1 MSYGARMKAKKA
13 NRVLK
18 VVPAL
23 TARTQLG
30 QILRRVRQN
39 NERFVVDKRGEPQAV
54 IMSVEEYL
62 KNFGRPPRVLDR
74 IRQEAKKKGP
84 VSMRTINME
93 IKRYR
98 RERRNK
104 NA

>member
-1 MSYGARMKAKKA
+1 
-13 NRVLK
+13 
-18 VVPAL
+18 
-23 TARTQLG
+23 
-30 QILRRVRQN
+30 
-39 NERFVVDKRGEPQAV
+39 
-54 IMSVEEYL
+54 MSVEEYL

-74 IRQEAKKKGP
+74 IRQAGKKKGP
-84 VSMRTINME
+84 VSMRAINME

>member
-1 MSYGARMKAKKA
+1 MKARKA
-13 NRVLK
+13 NRILK
-18 VVPAL
+18 IVPAL

-62 KNFGRPPRVLDR
+62 KNLGRPPRVLER
-74 IRQEAKKKGP
+74 IRSAAKQKGP
-84 VSMRTINME
+84 VSMRAINLE

-98 RERRNK
+98 RERRKK

>member
-1 MSYGARMKAKKA
+1 MKTARSQ
-13 NRVLK
+13 RILRI
-18 VVPAL
+18 VPAL

-30 QILRRVRQN
+30 QILKRVRQD

-62 KNFGRPPRVLDR
+62 KNFGGAPRVLKK
-74 IRQEAKKKGP
+74 IRKAAKAKRLNHM
-84 VSMRTINME
+84 SLRTINLE

-98 RERRNK
+98 RERRSK
-104 NA
+104 DD